1 MYAGSNS
8 QVELEQRV
16 LPMLMRGQAGL
27 QEVAQCVDRLD
38 IYTWGHS
45 ERVSQYAVALG
56 RISGMSEIDLEQLRC
71 AALLHDLGKALV
83 PKQIRIKPGHYT
95 TDEQDCMARHPAD
108 AARIIA
114 RMPRYGGIAAIVR
127 HHHERFDGEGYPDH
141 LRGRRIPREARL
153 LAIADAYDAMVSNR
167 PHRKPLDIE
176 AALKEIESNRSRQFD
191 PELAN
196 KFVNFIKK
204 RWGKRVL
211 RFGAATVFAEFSIR
225 TYERLLV
232 EVARF
237 NPDMPPAG
245 FADCLEAEFPELD
258 RGQSEKI
265 VLGHLMPDEVT
276 DDLYGSDVV
285 RVKADEAVV
294 RFPAQI
300 DAAAGSIVR
309 FENRSYALMDI
320 IHRDDGRFDYH
331 LKR

>member
-1 MYAGSNS
+1 MYAGTETH
-8 QVELEQRV
+8 VELEQRV
-16 LPMLMRGQAGL
+16 LPMLMRGQQGL

-56 RISGMSEIDLEQLRC
+56 RICGMSEIDLEQLRC

-83 PKQIRIKPGHYT
+83 PKPIRIKPGQYT
-95 TDEQDCMARHPAD
+95 TDEQLCMARHPEN

-114 RMPRYGGIAAIVR
+114 RMPRYNGIAAIVR

-167 PHRKPLDIE
+167 PHRKPLDIDE
-176 AALKEIESNRSRQFD
+176 ALKEIEANRNRQFD

-196 KFVNFIKK
+196 RFVDFIKK

-211 RFGAATVFAEFSIR
+211 RFGAPTVFAEFSIR
-225 TYERLLV
+225 TYERMLV
-232 EVARF
+232 KLCRK
-237 NPDMPPAG
+237 NPDAPPSTL
-245 FADCLEAEFPELD
+245 ADHLQMDFPELD
-258 RGQSEKI
+258 RNQAVKI
-265 VLGHLMPDEVT
+265 VLGFLMPEEST
-276 DDLYGSDVV
+276 DDLYGEDVQ
-285 RVKADEAVV
+285 RVKADEVRV
-294 RFPAQI
+294 RFPAHI
-300 DAAAGSIVR
+300 DAAEGSIVR
-309 FENRSYALMDI
+309 FEGLSYALMQI
-320 IHRDDGRFDYH
+320 APMEDGRFEYH